1 MNTACRIAALSA
13 LADEASLRERLASAL
28 GREPHPKDDVVV
40 GLHADG
46 RTAYAAAGCVRS
58 TANTAAARSRHGVRR
73 TRPAAIVPAA
83 AHVLRTGCLTKLF
96 TSALTLRA
104 CGANGIALDSAAA
117 ELLPAS
123 ASAGLSGATLRQLLE
138 HRHGLDD
145 ALLCRTPLD
154 ARGFLDSAR
163 LVEALGAAGRLAAPG
178 EVYSYSQAGA
188 WLAAAVLE
196 RLSGRRYETLLRE
209 TLLEPIEAAL
219 RAAPLEPAIDTIDA
233 GGARSAGGA
242 GEHDPSAV
250 CPSAG
255 GRLEVGI
262 STLLEFLL
270 AFGPRPL
277 DDEALSPGGEISPLP
292 GWNAFERGVHLG
304 WKYYGAGWFGHNSTW
319 PGASAL
325 ARVHPASRIA
335 LAVAST
341 RRPATLV
348 AAKLFGALLPELVQL
363 RVPPAAAVEEMD
375 TRRYEGVYRSAAWAV
390 LVERSG
396 DRRLVLH
403 ARPTAPA
410 RTERAVSARLRA
422 SADHL
427 FFTEPPAGPSFT
439 YVQFVSP
446 CGDGFRYLWNGRFV
460 LRRTASPAEPAAR
473 RPRGQ
478 LGKMPVGAT

>member
-1 MNTACRIAALSA
+1 VTAACRIAALTD
-13 LADEASLRERLASAL
+13 LADEAVLRERLASAL
-28 GREPHPKDDVVV
+28 GRELPPSDDVVV
-40 GLHADG
+40 GLHAGG
-46 RTAYAAAGCVRS
+46 RTAYAATGSARS
-58 TANTAAARSRHGVRR
+58 TANGAAARSRHGVPR
-73 TRPAAIVPAA
+73 TRRAAIVPAS
-83 AHVLRTGCLTKLF
+83 AHVLPTGCLTKLF

-117 ELLPAS
+117 RLLPAS
-123 ASAGLSGATLRQLLE
+123 ASAGLAGATLRQLLE

-145 ALLCRTPLD
+145 ALLRRAPLD
-154 ARGFLDSAR
+154 ARGFVDAAR
-163 LVEALGAAGRLAAPG
+163 LVGALGASGRLAAPG
-178 EVYSYSQAGA
+178 DVYSYSHAGA

-209 TLLEPIEAAL
+209 TLLEPIEAAF
-219 RAAPLEPAIDTIDA
+219 RAAPLDPAIDPIDA
-233 GGARSAGGA
+233 CGARPAGGA
-242 GEHDPSAV
+242 GEREATAV

-270 AFGPRPL
+270 AFAPRPL
-277 DDEALSPGGEISPLP
+277 EDEALSPGGEISPLP

-325 ARVHPASRIA
+325 ARVRPAARIA
-335 LAVAST
+335 LAVASR

-348 AAKLFGALLPELVQL
+348 AAKLFGALLSEFAQL
-363 RVPPAAAVEEMD
+363 RVPPAAAVEETD
-375 TRRYEGVYRSAAWAV
+375 TRRYEGLYRSAAWTA

-427 FFTEPPAGPSFT
+427 FFTEPPAGASFT

-460 LRRTASPAEPAAR
+460 LRKS
-473 RPRGQ
+473 
-478 LGKMPVGAT
+478 